1 MPEIQSL
8 IADEIQ
14 ESIHLDY
21 KEARA
26 VGKTDK
32 QKFDFAKD
40 VSAFANSDGG
50 VLVYGIKEKGHLP
63 VAVTGIEHSKF
74 TREFF
79 EQTIRTNISQPS
91 PNFTVVQIPINE
103 QESVYS
109 IKVEKSYGT
118 PHQCKENKIF
128 YKRHNFE
135 SIPMESYEIDD
146 VRNRRQLVPSLLSV
160 RTELIESDVFLL
172 VSNEGEQIAQDI
184 SFDFPTNLEQWAKEN
199 EAIIF
204 LEGIKYLSPKQSFR
218 FYYEFVNMIFD
229 ENSNRPSQFDISA
242 TYFHPLI
249 SQKITE
255 TFHIDLKGYLG
266 TISYK
271 EESYF
276 RAEKIESVLKELTG
290 EVKKLNENLSNLSLI
305 ANPTGLNISHTALRN
320 LRNVELEKPFEKIPI
335 PFRKYTVFQEVLGI
349 DYKLALNIR
358 TFFSS
363 RKPFEEIKNVEG
375 ITEKIIDDIK
385 ISFILDDQITE

>member
-1 MPEIQSL
+1 MIFPKTVPEIQSL

-266 TISYK
+266 TK
-271 EESYF
+271 
-276 RAEKIESVLKELTG
+276 
-290 EVKKLNENLSNLSLI
+290 
-305 ANPTGLNISHTALRN
+305 
-320 LRNVELEKPFEKIPI
+320 
-335 PFRKYTVFQEVLGI
+335 
-349 DYKLALNIR
+349 
-358 TFFSS
+358 
-363 RKPFEEIKNVEG
+363 
-375 ITEKIIDDIK
+375 
-385 ISFILDDQITE
+385 